1 MKPYGTYKIRYQR
14 DPDGLRSASPRCA
27 KLAERVGARDA
38 RRADPIERALHRVA
52 RAERRT
58 QRIVDSI
65 CDEIRG
71 GGERSTLRIRRVF
84 VAPREIFRVE
94 LERPDLGYQRT
105 TLLGREA
112 LEALLESDGVRNAR
126 SKAARVGAALTGRR
140 LAAVVPGAGLEPA
153 RLSGQAIL
161 SRPRLPIPPP
171 GPRLAAVYTAPEL
184 RSRPCSTARRSSS

>member
-14 DPDGLRSASPRCA
+14 SPEPGL
-27 KLAERVGARDA
+27 GARVIA
-38 RRADPIERALHRVA
+38 RSLADPIELALHRVA
-52 RAERRT
+52 RTEQRT

-94 LERPDLGYQRT
+94 LDRPDLGYQRT

-112 LEALLESDGVRNAR
+112 LEALLESDGVQ
-126 SKAARVGAALTGRR
+126 T
-140 LAAVVPGAGLEPA
+140 
-153 RLSGQAIL
+153 AIEAT
-161 SRPRLPIPPP
+161 P
-171 GPRLAAVYTAPEL
+171 
-184 RSRPCSTARRSSS
+184 

>member
-14 DPDGLRSASPRCA
+14 EPEP
-27 KLAERVGARDA
+27 EFGARVIA
-38 RRADPIERALHRVA
+38 RPLADPIELALHRVA

-94 LERPDLGYQRT
+94 LDRPDLGYQRT

-112 LEALLESDGVRNAR
+112 LEALLESDGVR
-126 SKAARVGAALTGRR
+126 T
-140 LAAVVPGAGLEPA
+140 
-153 RLSGQAIL
+153 AIEAT
-161 SRPRLPIPPP
+161 R
-171 GPRLAAVYTAPEL
+171 
-184 RSRPCSTARRSSS
+184 